1 TSRSAAASAPRRPST
16 LLDRSRRELVPHAPQ
31 LRVEVLL
38 DQAPEQLDRRPL
50 RADDLVADDPRDD
63 LVVAEAPDGHA
74 LVPLRER
81 LGELVEVLELAA
93 ADVQLADRE
102 ARLPAE
108 DVERLAEPGRD
119 AADAAEPRRV
129 ESASVPEHLADR

>member
-1 TSRSAAASAPRRPST
+1 MPWPARLSLLVRPRR
-16 LLDRSRRELVPHAPQ
+16 DRVPGAPE

-50 RADDLVADDPRDD
+50 RAHDLVADDSGDD

-93 ADVQLADRE
+93 AHVQVEEREPGLA
-102 ARLPAE
+102 AE
-108 DVERLAEPGRD
+108 RVERLPETGRD
-119 AADAAEPRRV
+119 AADVAE
-129 ESASVPEHLADR
+129 A